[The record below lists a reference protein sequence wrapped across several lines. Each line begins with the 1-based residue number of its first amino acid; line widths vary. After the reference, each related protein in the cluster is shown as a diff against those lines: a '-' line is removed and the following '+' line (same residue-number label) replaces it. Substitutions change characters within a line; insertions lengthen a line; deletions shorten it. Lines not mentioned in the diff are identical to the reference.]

1 MLTSYTLALF
11 CHILGV
17 LLFASGVVLAGAPFE
32 LARRRHEP
40 AEIALLLGL
49 ARIGA
54 LLVAS
59 GAILVLGFG
68 LWLVHLGRFGYD
80 AGWVDASLALF
91 AAALVLGGIGGQ
103 RPKRARLLATRL
115 AAAHAPVDAELRS
128 LLDDRLS
135 QTVNYASALAVFVI
149 LGLMVFKP

>member
-1 MLTSYTLALF
+1 VLTSYTIALF

-17 LLFASGVVLAGAPFE
+17 LLFVSGVVLAGAPFE
-32 LARRRHEP
+32 IARRRNEP
-40 AEIALLLGL
+40 AEIALLLGF

-59 GAILVLGFG
+59 GTILVLGFG

-91 AAALVLGGIGGQ
+91 VAALVLGGLGGQ

-115 AAAHAPVDAELRS
+115 AADHAPLDADLRR
-128 LLDDRLS
+128 LLDDPLS
-135 QTVNYASALAVFVI
+135 RAVNYASALAVLAI